1 MMSLKEIIALA
12 LGFIILLVG
21 SFVGRNFSDPAAVR
35 DGFLMIVLFVG
46 FFIVVTYLN
55 TSFEEKE
62 LETKKGIKKNLSA
75 RLSEENYL

>member
-1 MMSLKEIIALA
+1 MMSLKEIVALA

-21 SFVGRNFSDPAAVR
+21 SFVGRDFSDPADVR

-55 TSFEEKE
+55 TSIEEREPLARAYNLKSGKTAKE
-62 LETKKGIKKNLSA
+62 KPQ
-75 RLSEENYL
+75 